1 MMQSPKIKCVTCA
14 KIHVKSQSSHIDIMV
29 SPKKH
34 FKKMFEDEKYT
45 NADKLKVILLL
56 SKDIAREPNL

>member
-1 MMQSPKIKCVTCA
+1 
-14 KIHVKSQSSHIDIMV
+14 MV
-29 SPKKH
+29 SPKEH
-34 FKKMFEDEKYT
+34 FKKIFEDEKYT

>member
-1 MMQSPKIKCVTCA
+1 
-14 KIHVKSQSSHIDIMV
+14 
-29 SPKKH
+29 
-34 FKKMFEDEKYT
+34 MFEDEKYT